1 LKRRREA
8 PRRHLTWRKKMHYH
22 LLLLLL
28 IVVTFDVKVK
38 IIIKKR

>member
-1 LKRRREA
+1 M
-8 PRRHLTWRKKMHYH
+8 PTH

-28 IVVTFDVKVK
+28 ILVILDRKVK